1 MEENTNQNE
10 TGNVNETPR
19 RSVSPL
25 WVGVVVFLCFAAVA
39 VGFIVQQQKVANQLS
54 ARNEE
59 LTASLTQT
67 KGQVQSLSSELN
79 TLQTQQA
86 AQAEQ
91 ERVQKAAH
99 EAALRRAHAYHRVAA
114 NKVVNR
120 DDPRWKQVQAEL
132 AAHQKAIDST
142 QQDLQNTRSEL
153 QGNLDST
160 RNELNGS
167 IAKTH
172 AELVELEKKGE
183 RNYYEFDMFKAKHFE
198 RVGPIEVSLRK
209 TNAKHQFC
217 DLHVIVNDR
226 ELVKKHI
233 NVYEPVVFYTEETGQ
248 PMQLVINSISKNHM
262 HGYVSAP
269 KYQGSQ
275 MSAANTATAPQT
287 SASATGA
294 AAGQPAVVDLRHR
307 PATANAQ

>member
-1 MEENTNQNE
+1 MTENENQSENSNIPEEH
-10 TGNVNETPR
+10 R
-19 RSVSPL
+19 RSVNPL
-25 WVGVVVFLCFAAVA
+25 WIGIVAFLCLAAVA
-39 VGFIVQQQKVANQLS
+39 VGFVIQQQKTAGQLT
-54 ARNEE
+54 ARNQE

-67 KGQVQSLSSELN
+67 KGQLQSLSSELN
-79 TLQTQQA
+79 TLQTEQAERDRVEKAARQA
-86 AQAEQ
+86 A
-91 ERVQKAAH
+91 V
-99 EAALRRAHAYHRVAA
+99 LRRERQYHHAAA
-114 NKVVNR
+114 RKVVNK

-132 AAHQKAIDST
+132 AEHQKAIAST
-142 QQDLQNTRSEL
+142 QQDLSNTRTQL
-153 QGNLDST
+153 QNNLDST
-160 RNELNGS
+160 RDQLNGS

-183 RNYYEFDMFKAKHFE
+183 RNYYEFDVFKAKRFE
-198 RVGPIEVSLRK
+198 RVGPMEVSLRK

-248 PMQLVINSISKNHM
+248 PLQLVINSISKDHM

-275 MSAANTATAPQT
+275 VSAANRAVGAGAVS
-287 SASATGA
+287 SANENGTGMVS
-294 AAGQPAVVDLRHR
+294 GQPATVDLRHR
-307 PATANAQ
+307 SPAVN